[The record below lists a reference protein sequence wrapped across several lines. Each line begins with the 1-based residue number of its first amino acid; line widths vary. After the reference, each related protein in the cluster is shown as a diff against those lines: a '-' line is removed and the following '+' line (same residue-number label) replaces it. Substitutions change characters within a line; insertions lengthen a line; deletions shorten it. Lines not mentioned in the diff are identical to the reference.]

1 MKSYMLFYS
10 IFLKPCTSIQT
21 LPKLSRRSSFGTTA
35 EMLRDVSFLTIE
47 SSSRGPNLC
56 INCKYFKKDFFTKNK
71 FGKCSYFVKENEI
84 DDYFVT
90 GIKHNNT
97 EDYQYCSVARNHEH
111 LCGEEGRFFMPK

>member
-10 IFLKPCTSIQT
+10 ILLKPCTSIQP
-21 LPKLSRRSSFGTTA
+21 LSKLSRRSSFGTATDMWVGSIA
-35 EMLRDVSFLTIE
+35 SPSTEP
-47 SSSRGPNLC
+47 SSGGPNLC
-56 INCKYFKKDFFTKNK
+56 INCKHFKKDFFTKNK

-97 EDYQYCSVARNHEH
+97 DYYYCSVARKYDH
-111 LCGEEGRFFMPK
+111 LCGEEGKFFMPK